1 MIPKLLFF
9 LLLSITTPAYATPP
23 LDLQIELLLD
33 QVAESQC
40 SFVRNGKAHTAKES
54 VKHISRK
61 YAHYEEEID
70 SIDSFIE
77 LTATKSLFTGKEY
90 LIECQGQVMTSAEW
104 MHEKATELGLP
115 S

>member
-9 LLLSITTPAYATPP
+9 LLLCVTTPAYATPP

-33 QVAESQC
+33 QVAGSQC
-40 SFVRNGKAHTAKES
+40 SFVRNGKTHTAKES
-54 VKHISRK
+54 VKHINRK

-104 MHEKATELGLP
+104 MHEKATELGLQ